1 MFPILL
7 PVGVLSQDSNLSH
20 RKLELG
26 KPLQKDTLAPMVSSA
41 CLVKKSIMKMLV
53 QLAQFA
59 LPFSAFSSILY
70 RSREVQRHTVTIVCK
85 HGAFCGC

>member
-59 LPFSAFSSILY
+59 RSSKTHRYDCLQTWCIL
-70 RSREVQRHTVTIVCK
+70 RMLEIKTVSW
-85 HGAFCGC
+85 